1 MGIRT
6 RTTTSLWAATADRA
20 ESAVTVAEAAM
31 AGEMEMEAM
40 AQLAAAKSGAAAAL
54 DMADLVDKARMPAM
68 VEAAETGEREEQ
80 LPYRCLITALVRVT
94 STIEEAREVESVGV
108 VSGEWAEMAAMSVI
122 RGLGPLPAA
131 KQRQAVILTFP
142 ALREQ
147 GAIPVIQAQQMGKT
161 AQAVPHLISP
171 IGSLPAGAAAATVIP
186 ARTCSAWEALSSS
199 IRKERGSI

>member
-31 AGEMEMEAM
+31 AGEVEMEAM

-108 VSGEWAEMAAMSVI
+108 
-122 RGLGPLPAA
+122 
-131 KQRQAVILTFP
+131 
-142 ALREQ
+142 
-147 GAIPVIQAQQMGKT
+147 
-161 AQAVPHLISP
+161 
-171 IGSLPAGAAAATVIP
+171 
-186 ARTCSAWEALSSS
+186 
-199 IRKERGSI
+199 